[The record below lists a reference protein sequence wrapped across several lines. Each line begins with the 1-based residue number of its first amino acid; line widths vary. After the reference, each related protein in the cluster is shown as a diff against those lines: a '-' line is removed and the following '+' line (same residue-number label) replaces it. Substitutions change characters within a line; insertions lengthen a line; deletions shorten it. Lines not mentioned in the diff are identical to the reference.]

1 MIKPDRIG
9 HVVLKVRDIER
20 SKRFYSEVLGLEIMK
35 FVPAIKMA
43 FFASDGRDHHEIA
56 AIEVEPT
63 APESPA
69 GAVGLSHVAF
79 RLRNKAH
86 LRAAYAELKKHG
98 IAVVSAVDHG
108 VTKSI
113 YFRDPDGHL
122 LEVYC
127 DGLPEEIA
135 KLADPY
141 MGTGPID
148 FATDAPDFMQSFS
161 ELTK

>member
-1 MIKPDRIG
+1 MICPDRIA
-9 HVVLKVRDIER
+9 HVVLKVRDVER
-20 SKRFYSEVLGLEIMK
+20 SKKFYSEVMGLQIMQ
-35 FVPAIKMA
+35 FEPAIKMA
-43 FFASDGRDHHEIA
+43 FFASNGRDHHEIA

-63 APESPA
+63 APDSAA

-79 RLRNKAH
+79 RLRDQAH
-86 LRAAYAELKKHG
+86 LQAAYADLKKHG
-98 IAVVSAVDHG
+98 VKIVSAVDHG

-127 DGLPEEIA
+127 DGLPEEVA
-135 KLADPY
+135 KFPDPY
-141 MGTGPID
+141 MGTESID
-148 FATDAPDFMQSFS
+148 FAKDAPNFMQAFG

>member
-20 SKRFYSEVLGLEIMK
+20 SKKFYSEILGLEIMK
-35 FVPAIKMA
+35 FEPAIKMA
-43 FFASDGRDHHEIA
+43 FFASNGRDHHEIA

-79 RLRNKAH
+79 RLRDEAH
-86 LRAAYAELKKHG
+86 LRAAYTELKKHG
-98 IAVVSAVDHG
+98 VVVVSAVDHG

-135 KLADPY
+135 KLPDPY

-148 FATDAPDFMQSFS
+148 FAKDAPDFMQSFC

>member
-20 SKRFYSEVLGLEIMK
+20 TKKFYTEVLGLEIMQ
-35 FVPAIKMA
+35 FEPSIKMA
-43 FFASDGRDHHEIA
+43 FFASNRRDHHEIA
-56 AIEVEPT
+56 AIEVERT
-63 APESPA
+63 APESAP

-79 RLRNKAH
+79 RLRDQEH

-98 IAVVSAVDHG
+98 VAVVSAVDHG

-113 YFRDPDGHL
+113 YFRDPDDHM

-127 DGLPEEIA
+127 DGLPQEVA
-135 KLADPY
+135 KFPDPY
-141 MGTGPID
+141 MGTGAIV
-148 FATDAPDFMQSFS
+148 FAKDAPDFWKAFG

>member
-1 MIKPDRIG
+1 MIKPERIG

-20 SKRFYSEVLGLEIMK
+20 SKKFYSEVLGLEIMK
-35 FVPAIKMA
+35 FEPAIKMA
-43 FFASDGRDHHEIA
+43 FFASNGRDHHEIA

-63 APESPA
+63 APESTA

-79 RLRNKAH
+79 RLRDKAH
-86 LRAAYAELKKHG
+86 LRAAYAELKKHAV
-98 IAVVSAVDHG
+98 AVVSAVDHG

-135 KLADPY
+135 KFPDPY
-141 MGTGPID
+141 MGTGQID
-148 FATDAPDFMQSFS
+148 FAKDAPDFMQSFG